1 MRSSKWTR
9 RAVVQGLILAVG
21 VGTAYADAPAPKWY
35 DSTSISGYI
44 QGTYIGI
51 LGKETS
57 QLRPF
62 DPNEGF
68 GLPQAQLKISKPVA
82 DDSAGFVLKFL
93 TGTNAQVIHSAGG
106 NSDTNFDVEEA
117 NMTFN
122 VPKVKG
128 LTFTGGKFV
137 TACGVEVIES
147 PSNLMIEPGLLFF
160 YGMPFTNTG
169 GKFNYTVN
177 DKLSLSAGVVNG
189 WDNVTDGNSGKTVIW
204 QASVTPPVK
213 GLSASFQGSYGPEL
227 FGSNT
232 TPAASGNNNISKR
245 THTDFV
251 VNYAGIDKL
260 SLNAEYLWGQ
270 DSNTAG
276 VANSGTT
283 VWSGAG
289 LWATYAVS
297 DYINPGVRFEVFN
310 DQNGTNGANRLVA
323 GVPET
328 AKDIALVNKFV
339 VNKNTAL
346 RLEYRHD
353 FSNAAVYAR
362 NNGSLVRNQNTISA
376 DWVVTF

>member
-9 RAVVQGLILAVG
+9 RAVVQVLICAVG
-21 VGTAYADAPAPKWY
+21 VGTAYADAPAAKWY
-35 DSTSISGYI
+35 DSTTISGYI

-57 QLRPF
+57 QLRAF

-93 TGTNAQVIHSAGG
+93 TGTNAGTIHSLGLG
-106 NSDTNFDVEEA
+106 SDNSFDVEEA

-147 PSNLMIEPGLLFF
+147 PSNLMIEPGLLFL
-160 YGMPFTNTG
+160 YGMPFTLTG
-169 GKFNYTVN
+169 AKLGYTVN
-177 DKLSLSAGVVNG
+177 DKLSLMAGVVNG
-189 WDNVTDGNSGKTVIW
+189 WDNVVDGNSGKTLIW

-213 GLSASFQGSYGPEL
+213 GLSASFEGSYGPEL
-227 FGSNT
+227 FST
-232 TPAASGNNNISKR
+232 TNLATSGNNNISKR

-270 DSNTAG
+270 DSNTGG
-276 VANSGTT
+276 VADSGTS

-289 LWATYAVS
+289 LWAAYAVS
-297 DYINPGVRFEVFN
+297 DYINPGIRVEVFN
-310 DQNGTNGANRLVA
+310 DQNGTNGVNRLVS

-328 AKDIALVNKFV
+328 AKSCALVNKFV
-339 VNKNTAL
+339 INKNTAI

-362 NNGSLVRNQNTISA
+362 NDGSLVRNQNTISA